1 MKTRIPSTIVNS
13 VFVLINGFFMFFLLI
28 PMDYREIIQN
38 SAESIP
44 QEENM
49 GMLAMVPLL
58 LVGAIVVA
66 LIFWMLAIAIMHAIW
81 LIFSIRNRK
90 SPIKAVRVI
99 SYVLDASNAILVLAP
114 IIKIIVYR
122 FT

>member
-28 PMDYREIIQN
+28 PMDYRDLIQN

-66 LIFWMLAIAIMHAIW
+66 LIFWMLAIAILHAIW

>member
-28 PMDYREIIQN
+28 PMDYRDLIQN